1 MRIQYFIMKEFTIP
15 FLGVIFVTL
24 ITSSVLS
31 IAADDPAGNN
41 VVSEDADKLNV
52 VPTEDLKYEIY
63 LHVLVR
69 NAHDEL
75 ISVAETLPC
84 QFTNCS
90 DYLAHEI
97 TDYAFDT
104 ALGKKEIITIDNIKY
119 EKVQFSDSSEQIMT
133 SLTLYNQ
140 YMFDNYLRVPA
151 WEWVIEVC
159 GEPIKKYGV
168 ECTHVFWSRTSIV
181 WLEVGDTTIANWT
194 ILRELN

>member
-1 MRIQYFIMKEFTIP
+1 MIFYVKRFAIP

-119 EKVQFSDSSEQIMT
+119 EKVQFSDSSEQTMT

-181 WLEVGDTTIANWT
+181 WLEPGDTTIANWT
-194 ILRELN
+194 ILREMN

>member
-1 MRIQYFIMKEFTIP
+1 MIFYVKRFTIP

-69 NAHDEL
+69 NADGEL
-75 ISVAETLPC
+75 ISVAEC
-84 QFTNCS
+84 QFTNCT
-90 DYLAHEI
+90 DYLAHEV

-119 EKVQFSDSSEQIMT
+119 EKVQFSDSSEQTMT

-181 WLEVGDTTIANWT
+181 WLEPGDTTIANWT
-194 ILRELN
+194 ILREMN

>member
-1 MRIQYFIMKEFTIP
+1 MKRFAIP

-119 EKVQFSDSSEQIMT
+119 EKVQFSDSSEQTMT

-181 WLEVGDTTIANWT
+181 WLEPGDTTIANWT
-194 ILRELN
+194 ILREMN

>member
-1 MRIQYFIMKEFTIP
+1 MKRFAIP

-90 DYLAHEI
+90 DYLAHEV

-119 EKVQFSDSSEQIMT
+119 EKVQFSDSSEQTMT

-181 WLEVGDTTIANWT
+181 WLEPGDTTIANWT
-194 ILRELN
+194 ILREMN

>member
-97 TDYAFDT
+97 TGYAFDT

-119 EKVQFSDSSEQIMT
+119 EKVQFSDSSEQTMT

-168 ECTHVFWSRTSIV
+168 ECTHVFWSRTSYC
-181 WLEVGDTTIANWT
+181 
-194 ILRELN
+194 

>member
-1 MRIQYFIMKEFTIP
+1 MCAFTFHMKRFAIP

-69 NAHDEL
+69 NADGEL
-75 ISVAETLPC
+75 ISVAEC
-84 QFTNCS
+84 QFTNCT
-90 DYLAHEI
+90 DYLAHEV

-119 EKVQFSDSSEQIMT
+119 EKVQFSDSSEQTMT

-181 WLEVGDTTIANWT
+181 WLEPGDTTIANWT
-194 ILRELN
+194 ILREMN

>member
-1 MRIQYFIMKEFTIP
+1 MKRFAIP

-69 NAHDEL
+69 NAHGEL

-97 TDYAFDT
+97 TGYAFDT
-104 ALGKKEIITIDNIKY
+104 ALGKKEIITIDDIKY
-119 EKVQFSDSSEQIMT
+119 EKVQFSDSSEQTMT

-181 WLEVGDTTIANWT
+181 WLEPGDTTIANWT
-194 ILRELN
+194 ILREMN

>member
-1 MRIQYFIMKEFTIP
+1 MIFYVKRFAIP

-69 NAHDEL
+69 NAHGEL
-75 ISVAETLPC
+75 ISVAEC
-84 QFTNCS
+84 QFTNCT
-90 DYLAHEI
+90 DYLAHEV

-119 EKVQFSDSSEQIMT
+119 EKVQFSTSSDNPWLFDVYDRE
-133 SLTLYNQ
+133 LTGI
-140 YMFDNYLRVPA
+140 
-151 WEWVIEVC
+151 WEVEIC
-159 GEPIKKYGV
+159 GEPIKKYGY
-168 ECTHVFWSRTSIV
+168 ECTNIFWTRTGLVF
-181 WLEVGDTTIANWT
+181 LEVNDVTTANWT

>member
-1 MRIQYFIMKEFTIP
+1 MKRFAIP

-69 NAHDEL
+69 NAHGEL

-97 TDYAFDT
+97 TGYAFDT

-119 EKVQFSDSSEQIMT
+119 EKVQFSDSSEQTMT

-181 WLEVGDTTIANWT
+181 WLEPGDTTIANWT
-194 ILRELN
+194 ILREMN